1 MNYAGKRQGAL
12 CLPTVAE
19 RSRGSHQAR
28 NRDGHGQ
35 VRVTTSLPALFPPPS
50 LVQMPHSPMYGIRP
64 ISRYQKFLQGYL
76 ESKDNSIGEPGHL
89 RLPRRKPHGHAR
101 RGRGREGHTQSE
113 GKLEEAPENDELRK
127 LVGNSFSIHKQS
139 STLAAMRQRQLKQ
152 RRLRAAGGAEPPWDA
167 LGSNGY
173 VAPGQSLRATLREA
187 EQQRLVA
194 IISTASVPTSAH
206 AEMGSPQHRSAVA
219 HVQLNAME
227 SQPNEV
233 LERLLRACR
242 ELYEL
247 VYGDTLQ
254 QNDKDLLQ
262 FRQRGGFRE
271 VEPLAD
277 FVRRPEA
284 EIRDDFDLDEFIEYF
299 RCSSPRSPTS
309 SDAGRGKKLE
319 AAAATTLVRPVIV
332 AGLKELRQKVA
343 GERGEKWIP
352 SLDRCSLAELLKLL
366 WPRASVEDVSAM
378 QSLVSMAVL
387 GLTRAK
393 TPPMLPH
400 DEHQQLVEHF
410 KYLAAKDHD
419 GLISYADL
427 VTAGLV
433 DAETSRELRHRYDLN
448 RDGRIQLSEFLEM
461 LAPHGFRTHEHQCRS
476 LDLEGHPMSFISAAG
491 GGEQFFGWLF
501 DRDMDRIPAKM
512 WQVLS
517 VKFPEDHAHS
527 SEPPSPTSLSS
538 PRPRLMS

>member
-187 EQQRLVA
+187 EQQR
-194 IISTASVPTSAH
+194 
-206 AEMGSPQHRSAVA
+206 SAVA

-262 FRQRGGFRE
+262 FRQRGVFRE
-271 VEPLAD
+271 VEALAD

-309 SDAGRGKKLE
+309 SDAGRGRKLE

-332 AGLKELRQKVA
+332 AGLKELRQKN
-343 GERGEKWIP
+343 
-352 SLDRCSLAELLKLL
+352 C
-366 WPRASVEDVSAM
+366 
-378 QSLVSMAVL
+378 
-387 GLTRAK
+387 
-393 TPPMLPH
+393 
-400 DEHQQLVEHF
+400 
-410 KYLAAKDHD
+410 
-419 GLISYADL
+419 
-427 VTAGLV
+427 
-433 DAETSRELRHRYDLN
+433 
-448 RDGRIQLSEFLEM
+448 
-461 LAPHGFRTHEHQCRS
+461 
-476 LDLEGHPMSFISAAG
+476 
-491 GGEQFFGWLF
+491 
-501 DRDMDRIPAKM
+501 
-512 WQVLS
+512 
-517 VKFPEDHAHS
+517 
-527 SEPPSPTSLSS
+527 
-538 PRPRLMS
+538 

>member
-12 CLPTVAE
+12 CLPTVPE

-28 NRDGHGQ
+28 IRDGHEQ
-35 VRVTTSLPALFPPPS
+35 IHVTASLPALVPPSS

-64 ISRYQKFLQGYL
+64 ISRYQRFLQGYF
-76 ESKDNSIGEPGHL
+76 ESKGNGIEEPGHV
-89 RLPRRKPHGHAR
+89 RLPRRKPHGHTR
-101 RGRGREGHTQSE
+101 RGHGREGHTQSE
-113 GKLEEAPENDELRK
+113 GKLEEAQEDHELRK

-139 STLAAMRQRQLKQ
+139 STLAVMRQRQLKQ

-194 IISTASVPTSAH
+194 INATASVPTSPH
-206 AEMGSPQHRSAVA
+206 AETGSPQHRSAVA

-233 LERLLRACR
+233 LQRLLRACR

-254 QNDKDLLQ
+254 QSDKDLLR
-262 FRQRGGFRE
+262 FRQRGVLRE

-299 RCSSPRSPTS
+299 RCSSPRSPAS
-309 SDAGRGKKLE
+309 SDGKAKKFD
-319 AAAATTLVRPVIV
+319 AAAATTLVRPFIV

-343 GERGEKWIP
+343 EERGEKWIP
-352 SLDRCSLAELLKLL
+352 SLDRCSFAELLKLL
-366 WPRASVEDVSAM
+366 WPQASAEDVSAM
-378 QSLVSMAVL
+378 QSLISLAVL

-419 GLISYADL
+419 GLISYSDL
-427 VTAGLV
+427 VQAGLV

-461 LAPHGFRTHEHQCRS
+461 LAPHGFRTHEQQCRA
-476 LDLEGHPMSFISAAG
+476 LDLDGHPMSCIAAAG

-501 DRDMDRIPAKM
+501 DRDMDSIPAKM
-512 WQVLS
+512 WQLLS
-517 VKFPEDHAHS
+517 VKFPEDQPHS
-527 SEPPSPTSLSS
+527 SEPPSPTSQSSRLS
-538 PRPRLMS
+538 